1 MDLIKI
7 VNANQSKISGGGIL
21 IEYNLFFM
29 NLNERLC
36 RFAIDDNEEL
46 LELNNAIFEIQI
58 KDVNAEIFV
67 STYGISFTNEIM
79 YIYGDTLW
87 INTSIG
93 IEELN
98 NLFRNYSKV
107 KPSDIA
113 LLKEDEKID
122 GILESVVLEDGKVE
136 DYELFIN
143 RRQISKIKSL
153 YWN

>member
-29 NLNERLC
+29 NLDKGLC

-46 LELNNAIFEIQI
+46 KELNNAILEII
-58 KDVNAEIFV
+58 KKDVNVEIFV
-67 STYGISFTNEIM
+67 STYGVNLKKEIM

-87 INTSIG
+87 INTNIG
-93 IEELN
+93 IEELI

-107 KPSDIA
+107 EPSDIA
-113 LLKEDEKID
+113 LLKEDETID
-122 GILESVVLEDGKVE
+122 GIVESVVLADGEVE
-136 DYELFIN
+136 DYESFIN

-153 YWN
+153 YWD